1 MTRYKGTVCVTYTQV
16 IEVEADSK
24 AEAEAT
30 MIDWFDASRCVNT
43 AEAWVYDLE
52 EVQPEGASK

>member
-24 AEAEAT
+24 AEAEVI
-30 MIDWFDASRCVNT
+30 MIDWFDASRCLNS
-43 AEAWVYDLE
+43 AEASVYDVE
-52 EVQPEGASK
+52 EIKEMTE